1 MKKIRLLLVD
11 DESDFLTAY
20 SRRFVR
26 RNAEISLATSGE
38 EAIEKVI
45 ANSYDVVILDV
56 MMPGMNGIETL
67 RRIKAIDSSLPV
79 IILTGHADSK
89 VLGEGMECGA
99 FDYLLK
105 PVGTD
110 ELYFKVLDA
119 VRARQFATA

>member
-20 SRRFVR
+20 SRRFIR
-26 RNAEISLATSGE
+26 RNTEIDIATSGL
-38 EAIEKVI
+38 EALEKVQ
-45 ANSYDVVILDV
+45 AGTFDVVILDV
-56 MMPGMNGIETL
+56 MMPGMSGIETL
-67 RRIKAIDSSLPV
+67 RRIKELDSTLPV
-79 IILTGHADSK
+79 IILTGHANSK
-89 VLGEGMECGA
+89 VLIEGMEYGA

-119 VRARQFATA
+119 VKSRRLAPA

>member
-89 VLGEGMECGA
+89 VLGEGMECGRSTI
-99 FDYLLK
+99 F
-105 PVGTD
+105 
-110 ELYFKVLDA
+110 
-119 VRARQFATA
+119 